1 MNKYF
6 ITLIVSILLLFLG
19 YNFWKTT
26 PQYSINKVAESIQNN
41 DIYLF
46 EKHFD
51 VERVAENMSDEMVT
65 YILNKGNLKNEKN
78 ELNIIET
85 FASSLIELIQPLF
98 SQQISKQIR
107 GLIEEN
113 NDNDLITNDSL
124 SLSLFNSSE
133 LNLIN
138 QDKISISIAML
149 FSGEKIKFS
158 RDGSTTT
165 LKILLNQIN
174 ENAFVEVI
182 LKKYENYWK
191 ITEIK
196 NLATFVLEKEESLI
210 KQ

>member
-6 ITLIVSILLLFLG
+6 IALIVSILLLFLG

-65 YILNKGNLKNEKN
+65 YILNRGNLKN

-85 FASSLIELIQPLF
+85 FASSLIELMKPLF

-133 LNLIN
+133 FNLIN

-149 FSGEKIKFS
+149 FSGKKIKFS